1 MEHEDAADDRDWES
15 NKDSDSEAEASFE
28 EKLSPEELQ
37 ELCNEEGSLDTAS
50 TAELSGTKDDS
61 ADEDVQEEPVEN
73 RRRKYITVSNKRK
86 KKHGCVA
93 CFCGVL
99 AII

>member
-50 TAELSGTKDDS
+50 TTESSDMTGDSEDECPDDDCNS
-61 ADEDVQEEPVEN
+61 RPIDVVRLEMD
-73 RRRKYITVSNKRK
+73 
-86 KKHGCVA
+86 
-93 CFCGVL
+93 
-99 AII
+99 